1 MGRCRLTCKKRSDG
15 GPGVFP
21 TAETG
26 DYAGMFALILWL
38 TFGWRVGVV
47 ELIVELAICVMLYG
61 GGGGKRIRA
70 ATHLA
75 STRLRLR
82 ATALA

>member
-1 MGRCRLTCKKRSDG
+1 
-15 GPGVFP
+15 
-21 TAETG
+21 
-26 DYAGMFALILWL
+26 MFALILWL

-82 ATALA
+82 ATAPA